1 MIKTQVQEV
10 MFDRTKLC
18 QSSTSLSVSPLS
30 LIKHKPC
37 DLHHILHHPHQ
48 CLFNNARENNHLFFP
63 SLPIMYALS
72 FINAKFK
79 SNLRGWTWLSF
90 QSHHNLH
97 SWFLPNGHGSCVA
110 ISLGGTLVWMSS
122 KRLLHL

>member
-48 CLFNNARENNHLFFP
+48 CLFNRCIFQLQCDNNHSNNNARENNHLFFP

-79 SNLRGWTWLSF
+79 SNLRG
-90 QSHHNLH
+90 
-97 SWFLPNGHGSCVA
+97 
-110 ISLGGTLVWMSS
+110 
-122 KRLLHL
+122 